1 MANLFAFA
9 LAENR
14 LVYQPGETIS
24 GSLLLNTDKEL
35 NLRSIRVELQ
45 GTGHVRIR
53 SGKVTYERREPYLGF
68 QIVVLGRG
76 ENLTRKLLFLTVRF
90 FRRECSERKIIWHRG
105 ELALC
110 PTRHMIEN
118 LLAYS
123 SFRSITESFSS
134 IEYSILGFETSFTLN
149 VMIIQVARSSQQC
162 KNTST
167 ISFSTQTSKT

>member
-68 QIVVLGRG
+68 QIVLLGRG

-90 FRRECSERKIIWHRG
+90 IRRECSERKIFGTG
-105 ELALC
+105 ELALG
-110 PTRHMIEN
+110 PTR
-118 LLAYS
+118 LLNKGNK
-123 SFRSITESFSS
+123 R
-134 IEYSILGFETSFTLN
+134 GFKSY
-149 VMIIQVARSSQQC
+149 
-162 KNTST
+162 
-167 ISFSTQTSKT
+167 

>member
-76 ENLTRKLLFLTVRF
+76 ENLTRKLLCDQSIAFNHRPQRVWQQRVYCHAIKEVETTLTIKLQRPNPNEEEV
-90 FRRECSERKIIWHRG
+90 G
-105 ELALC
+105 
-110 PTRHMIEN
+110 
-118 LLAYS
+118 
-123 SFRSITESFSS
+123 
-134 IEYSILGFETSFTLN
+134 G
-149 VMIIQVARSSQQC
+149 
-162 KNTST
+162 
-167 ISFSTQTSKT
+167 

>member
-35 NLRSIRVELQ
+35 NLRSVRVELQ

-76 ENLTRKLLFLTVRF
+76 ENLTRKLFSDSAIHSKGM
-90 FRRECSERKIIWHRG
+90 FRKENIWHRR
-105 ELALC
+105 
-110 PTRHMIEN
+110 TR
-118 LLAYS
+118 
-123 SFRSITESFSS
+123 
-134 IEYSILGFETSFTLN
+134 LGSN
-149 VMIIQVARSSQQC
+149 SPI
-162 KNTST
+162 K
-167 ISFSTQTSKT
+167 

>member
-53 SGKVTYERREPYLGF
+53 SGKVTYERREPYLGC

-90 FRRECSERKIIWHRG
+90 FRRESSERKIICHRG

-110 PTRHMIEN
+110 PTR
-118 LLAYS
+118 LLNKRGFKS
-123 SFRSITESFSS
+123 HDRKLISIHKLS
-134 IEYSILGFETSFTLN
+134 IHHGIFFKYRVFYRGI
-149 VMIIQVARSSQQC
+149 
-162 KNTST
+162 
-167 ISFSTQTSKT
+167 